1 MRALTPKGRLAV
13 LLLAAALAAVIGLS
27 LRGAPAQAA
36 HVVGVDPHA
45 LDSRSD
51 HR

>member
-13 LLLAAALAAVIGLS
+13 LLLAAALAAAIGLS